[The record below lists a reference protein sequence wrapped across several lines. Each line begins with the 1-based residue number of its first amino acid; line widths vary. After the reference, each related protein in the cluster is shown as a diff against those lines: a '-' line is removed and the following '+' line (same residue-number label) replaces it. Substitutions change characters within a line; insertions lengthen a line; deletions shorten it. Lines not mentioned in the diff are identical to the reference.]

1 MSEVNKT
8 EYNSVKATKVA
19 QVYKEEEITQEV
31 IPSTPK
37 VQPVTT
43 AKVKKRGLIERLV
56 KGMFGPGRVKSI
68 TEYVGREVIA
78 PAFRDIVRNSLHTTV
93 DMMLYRDGH
102 TPRSSSWSNGNSR
115 KPNYNTNTNR
125 TNYNGAYQNAQRK
138 SAVNAPVEYDF
149 DIYYISDM
157 NDANEILKLM
167 REELARD
174 GQVPLSYYYY
184 LINKPTTYVDQT
196 VGWVDLSSVR
206 VVSTRAGY
214 YVDLPYPVD
223 L

>member
-19 QVYKEEEITQEV
+19 QVYKEEVTQEV
-31 IPSTPK
+31 IPSAPK

-56 KGMFGPGRVKSI
+56 KGMFGPERVKSI

-115 KPNYNTNTNR
+115 KPNYNTNTSR
-125 TNYNGAYQNAQRK
+125 TNYNSAYQNAQRK
-138 SAVNAPVEYDF
+138 STINAPVEYDF

>member
-19 QVYKEEEITQEV
+19 QVYKEEEVTQEV
-31 IPSTPK
+31 IPSAPK

-56 KGMFGPGRVKSI
+56 KGMFGPERVKSI
-68 TEYVGREVIA
+68 TKYVGREVIA

-93 DMMLYRDGH
+93 DMMLNRDGH
-102 TPRSSSWSNGNSR
+102 TPRSSSWSNDNSR

-125 TNYNGAYQNAQRK
+125 TNYNSAYQNAQRK
-138 SAVNAPVEYDF
+138 SAHNAPVEYDF

-206 VVSTRAGY
+206 VVYTRAGH

>member
-19 QVYKEEEITQEV
+19 QVYKEEEVTQEV
-31 IPSTPK
+31 IPSAPK

-56 KGMFGPGRVKSI
+56 KGMFGPERVKSI

-102 TPRSSSWSNGNSR
+102 TPRSSSWSNGSSR

-125 TNYNGAYQNAQRK
+125 TNYNSAYQNAQRK
-138 SAVNAPVEYDF
+138 STINAPVEYDF

-157 NDANEILKLM
+157 NAAYEILKLM

-184 LINKPTTYVDQT
+184 LISKPTTYVDQT
-196 VGWVDLSSVR
+196 VGWVDLSSAR
-206 VVSTRAGY
+206 VVTTRAGSY
-214 YVDLPYPVD
+214 IDLPYPVD

>member
-1 MSEVNKT
+1 MSESNKT

-19 QVYKEEEITQEV
+19 QVHKEEATQEV
-31 IPSTPK
+31 LPNEPQ
-37 VQPVTT
+37 VRPVTT
-43 AKVKKRGLIERLV
+43 ATVKKRGLFERLL
-56 KGMFGPGRVKSI
+56 KGMFGPDRVKRV

-78 PAFRDIVRNSLHTTV
+78 PAVRDIVRNSLHTTV

-102 TPRSSSWSNGNSR
+102 MPRSSSWSNGNSR
-115 KPNYNTNTNR
+115 RANYNTNNNR
-125 TNYNGAYQNAQRK
+125 TNYNNAYQNAQRR
-138 SAVNAPVEYDF
+138 SSYNAPVEYDF

-157 NDANEILKLM
+157 NDANEILRLM

-196 VGWVDLSSVR
+196 VGWVDLHSVR